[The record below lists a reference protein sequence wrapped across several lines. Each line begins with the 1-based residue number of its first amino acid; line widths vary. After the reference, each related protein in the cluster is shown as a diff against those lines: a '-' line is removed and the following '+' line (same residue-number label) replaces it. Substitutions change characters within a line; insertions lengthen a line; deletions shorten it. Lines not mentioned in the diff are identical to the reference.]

1 MIEFFNRMKKQELAR
16 WGEDTAIEFLKKR
29 NVKILVRNFRT
40 QSGEIDIIGMEDND
54 LVFFEVKTRSTTQ
67 FGYPE
72 DAVDTRKIEKIE
84 IVANEYLDQNNL
96 ENQNWRIDT
105 IAIIRNSKNGQ
116 HNLKWFKNVD

>member
-1 MIEFFNRMKKQELAR
+1 MKKQELAR
-16 WGEDTAIEFLKKR
+16 WGEDNAIEFLKKR